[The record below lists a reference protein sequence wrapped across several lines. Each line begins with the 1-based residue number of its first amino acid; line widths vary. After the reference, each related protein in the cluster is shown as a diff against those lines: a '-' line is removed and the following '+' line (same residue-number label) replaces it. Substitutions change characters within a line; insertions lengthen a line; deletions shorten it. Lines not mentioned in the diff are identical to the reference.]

1 MSENQPHFY
10 RGRFSVA
17 PMLDWTTRH
26 CRYFHRQFSKHALL
40 YTEMVTAP
48 AIIHAK
54 YDHLDFDL
62 QENPVALQLG
72 GSDPAQLKHCA
83 KLAEERGYHEINL
96 NLGCPS
102 GTVVSKGRGSG
113 FLAKPEELDRFLDD
127 IFSQCE
133 VPISVKTRLGRYSP
147 DEFPDLLEIYNRYPI
162 EELTIHPR
170 IRDDYYKNTP
180 NLDMFE
186 YAVEH
191 SKNPLCYN
199 GDITTVE
206 EYERFCERFP
216 TIEAIMIGRGLI
228 ANPGLV
234 REIQTG
240 EKMKKEELHVF
251 LRELKVAYQACM
263 PDQPVLF
270 KMKEIWSYLV
280 NWYAN
285 GKKVWKKVRKTNR
298 LIEYD
303 KLMLMLESGNE
314 V

>member
-1 MSENQPHFY
+1 M
-10 RGRFSVA
+10 
-17 PMLDWTTRH
+17 
-26 CRYFHRQFSKHALL
+26 
-40 YTEMVTAP
+40 
-48 AIIHAK
+48 
-54 YDHLDFDL
+54 
-62 QENPVALQLG
+62 
-72 GSDPAQLKHCA
+72 
-83 KLAEERGYHEINL
+83 
-96 NLGCPS
+96 
-102 GTVVSKGRGSG
+102 
-113 FLAKPEELDRFLDD
+113 
-127 IFSQCE
+127 
-133 VPISVKTRLGRYSP
+133 
-147 DEFPDLLEIYNRYPI
+147 
-162 EELTIHPR
+162 
-170 IRDDYYKNTP
+170 
-180 NLDMFE
+180 
-186 YAVEH
+186 EH

-240 EKMKKEELHVF
+240 EKMQKDELHVF
-251 LRELKVAYQACM
+251 LRELKADYQACM
-263 PDQPVLF
+263 PDLPVLF

-280 NWYAN
+280 NWYPN

>member
-1 MSENQPHFY
+1 M
-10 RGRFSVA
+10 
-17 PMLDWTTRH
+17 
-26 CRYFHRQFSKHALL
+26 
-40 YTEMVTAP
+40 
-48 AIIHAK
+48 
-54 YDHLDFDL
+54 
-62 QENPVALQLG
+62 
-72 GSDPAQLKHCA
+72 
-83 KLAEERGYHEINL
+83 
-96 NLGCPS
+96 
-102 GTVVSKGRGSG
+102 
-113 FLAKPEELDRFLDD
+113 
-127 IFSQCE
+127 
-133 VPISVKTRLGRYSP
+133 GRYSP
-147 DEFPDLLEIYNRYPI
+147 DEFPELLEIYNRYPI

-240 EKMKKEELHVF
+240 EKMQKEELHVF

-280 NWYAN
+280 NWYPN

>member
-1 MSENQPHFY
+1 
-10 RGRFSVA
+10 
-17 PMLDWTTRH
+17 
-26 CRYFHRQFSKHALL
+26 
-40 YTEMVTAP
+40 
-48 AIIHAK
+48 
-54 YDHLDFDL
+54 
-62 QENPVALQLG
+62 
-72 GSDPAQLKHCA
+72 
-83 KLAEERGYHEINL
+83 
-96 NLGCPS
+96 
-102 GTVVSKGRGSG
+102 
-113 FLAKPEELDRFLDD
+113 
-127 IFSQCE
+127 
-133 VPISVKTRLGRYSP
+133 
-147 DEFPDLLEIYNRYPI
+147 
-162 EELTIHPR
+162 
-170 IRDDYYKNTP
+170 
-180 NLDMFE
+180 MFE

-216 TIEAIMIGRGLI
+216 TIDAIMIGRGLI

-240 EKMKKEELHVF
+240 EKMQKEELHVF

-280 NWYAN
+280 NWYPN

-298 LIEYD
+298 LSEYD